1 MSKYKLLYVDPPWS
15 FTNKRTGGSM
25 KSGADAQYNTMSI
38 EEMKQWDIPAICD
51 DDCIL
56 IMWWVGSQPQEAIDL
71 CKAWGFTL
79 KNMNGFV
86 WRKLTKTRKP
96 FFGLGFWTRA
106 GSESAIIA
114 VRGKPKPASR
124 SVRAVHS
131 AVVGKH
137 SQKPDKFRKLA
148 VELAGDVPRLEM
160 FSRGEWE
167 GWDVFGNE
175 CKGSIE
181 IPTKA
186 N

>member
-1 MSKYKLLYVDPPWS
+1 
-15 FTNKRTGGSM
+15 
-25 KSGADAQYNTMSI
+25 
-38 EEMKQWDIPAICD
+38 
-51 DDCIL
+51 
-56 IMWWVGSQPQEAIDL
+56 
-71 CKAWGFTL
+71 
-79 KNMNGFV
+79 V

-131 AVVGKH
+131 SVVGKH

-181 IPTKA
+181 IPFK
-186 N
+186 